1 MSEYLSL
8 LSEFLGVIAVTMLA
22 ALSSRFER
30 GPVKFLHPRT
40 DGLLALGLIL
50 LTALMLLAGS
60 GPGIDMKT
68 QTLLLTGKA
77 DANSYSLSDMGR
89 QLMISF
95 ISLLPFA
102 AVFIFRKQKLLSVGL
117 GKRNLRP
124 ALLLGLG
131 LALLAIFLRGKIY
144 AIMHGVSAPQAY
156 ILAALT
162 GIALSEEIIFRG
174 FIQLRLVAWLGER
187 WGWIITALTF
197 TLWRSAM
204 LILIVG
210 FVLETIWVNLLI
222 TLIFGLILGWIMRKS
237 SNILAPAIYHAA
249 HNWLLYLV

>member
-8 LSEFLGVIAVTMLA
+8 LSEFLGVIAVTMLV

-30 GPVKFLHPRT
+30 GPVKFLRPQT

-60 GPGIDMKT
+60 GPGIDMKA
-68 QTLLLTGKA
+68 QALLLTGKI
-77 DANSYSLSDMGR
+77 DPNGYSLSDMGR

-117 GKRNLRP
+117 GKRNFRP

-144 AIMHGVSAPQAY
+144 AIMHGISVPQAY

-162 GIALSEEIIFRG
+162 GIAFSEEIIFRG
-174 FIQLRLVAWLGER
+174 FIQLRLVAWLGEYR
-187 WGWIITALTF
+187 GWIITALIF
-197 TLWRSAM
+197 TLWRTAM

-210 FVLETIWVNLLI
+210 FVLEAIWVNLFI

-237 SNILAPAIYHAA
+237 SNIFAPAIYHAA
-249 HNWLLYLV
+249 HNWLLYLI